1 MSQRKNR
8 PVAASSRRVL
18 LVLTLFWSGIA
29 GVACGPDDERTTP
42 VRPEQTSAP
51 PRPTPVVWMSNRDT
65 NSAVAFHANTGE
77 RLWTVPVEQQPN
89 SVTSPRGTGKAY
101 VTNEASNTVSV
112 ISKGVVTTTISIP
125 TPDAKPHHMISSPDG
140 KFVYVAEFGSNKVA
154 VIDTGT
160 DSLVREVVAHPEALP
175 DFPAAKIRTHAVGIS
190 ADGRTLYAVNT
201 GANTVTALD
210 ASTGAIAWG
219 PLTVGKGPSEVAP
232 ARDGKKLY
240 VSIRD
245 EDMVQVIDLSVPG
258 SPRLLPNPVSVG
270 DQPDTLELTPDGGL
284 LIVALRGTPA
294 RVDLVETRSLSVR
307 SVEIPGATTT
317 GHQSLSGDGQ
327 TTFVAIEGA
336 RGKDEPEGV
345 PGVAVIDNRTGE
357 VTRHLPSPGGG
368 RPHGVFVGEL

>member
-1 MSQRKNR
+1 
-8 PVAASSRRVL
+8 
-18 LVLTLFWSGIA
+18 
-29 GVACGPDDERTTP
+29 
-42 VRPEQTSAP
+42 
-51 PRPTPVVWMSNRDT
+51 MSNRDT

-77 RLWTVPVEQQPN
+77 RISTVPVEQQPN
-89 SVTSPRGTGKAY
+89 SVTSPRGSAKAY

-112 ISKGVVTTTISIP
+112 IAKGVVTATISIP
-125 TPDAKPHHMISSPDG
+125 TSDAKPHHIISSPDG
-140 KFVYVAEFGSNKVA
+140 RFVYVAEFGSNKVA
-154 VIDTGT
+154 VIDTVT
-160 DSLVREVVAHPEALP
+160 DSLVKEFVAQPEVLPEL
-175 DFPAAKIRTHAVGIS
+175 PAAKIRTHAVGIS

-201 GANTVTALD
+201 GANTVSALD
-210 ASTGAIAWG
+210 ASTGAFAWG

-294 RVDLVETRSLSVR
+294 RVDLVETRGLSVR

-317 GHQSLSGDGQ
+317 GHQSLSADGQ
-327 TTFVAIEGA
+327 VTFVAIEGA
-336 RGKDEPEGV
+336 KGKDEPEGV
-345 PGVAVIDNRTGE
+345 PGLAVIDNRTGE
-357 VTRHLPSPGGG
+357 VTRRLPSPGGG